1 MDIKKAF
8 AVALKQARTARRL
21 TQEDFSNVSSRTYV
35 STLERGLKNPTLD
48 KIEDLAGVMGVHP
61 LTLITLAYMIERND
75 SDERELFKLVTKELR
90 KLVRLQLLPLN
101 FIGVSVKL

>member
-1 MDIKKAF
+1 MDIKEAF
-8 AVALKQARTARRL
+8 AAALKRARTAKRL

-48 KIEDLAGVMGVHP
+48 KIEDLASVMRLHP

-75 SDERELFKLVTKELR
+75 TDSAELLSLVINELDQIA
-90 KLVRLQLLPLN
+90 RL
-101 FIGVSVKL
+101 